1 VAETSSDGEE
11 KVLADLLGL
20 QTGGEG
26 GQTGG
31 SMCDG
36 SRIGAMEDVFKVFVV
51 EGGAT
56 RASAIEGAFA
66 IALVTVGE
74 SGEETIH
81 ELVGSIA
88 ATAKAPT
95 ESLLDVDPFD
105 VFEDL
110 DRPVFNLHDV
120 FPGGALHH
128 PLAEKVSTAS
138 GVRDAANN
146 KVAGG

>member
-1 VAETSSDGEE
+1 
-11 KVLADLLGL
+11 
-20 QTGGEG
+20 
-26 GQTGG
+26 
-31 SMCDG
+31 MYDG
-36 SRIGAMEDVFKVFVV
+36 SRIGAMEDVFKIFVV

-95 ESLLDVDPFD
+95 DSLLDVDPFD

-110 DRPVFNLHDV
+110 DRPVFHLHDV
-120 FPGGALHH
+120 ELSIIRWRRKSRLRPVCGT
-128 PLAEKVSTAS
+128 PPIT
-138 GVRDAANN
+138 R
-146 KVAGG
+146 